1 MLHRFPDTLRVP
13 VETKPCFVSHYSM
26 FTDSFATISQFFS
39 QFVNYVC
46 QLFFYFFCLLFV
58 CLYEL
63 HKTDVLLDKH
73 SFVLQMAVFLVDNVH
88 KSVYKSL
95 LFDFMAFPMWII
107 QIAILTNYDL
117 FFAPAAFF
125 VHFV

>member
-1 MLHRFPDTLRVP
+1 MLHRFPDTLHVP
-13 VETKPCFVSHYSM
+13 VKTKPCFVSHYSM
-26 FTDSFATISQFFS
+26 FTDSFATISQIFS

-46 QLFFYFFCLLFV
+46 QLFFYFLCLLFV
-58 CLYEL
+58 YLYEL

-73 SFVLQMAVFLVDNVH
+73 SFVPKMAVFLVDNVH

-107 QIAILTNYDL
+107 QIVILIKYDL
-117 FFAPAAFF
+117 FFAPVNFF